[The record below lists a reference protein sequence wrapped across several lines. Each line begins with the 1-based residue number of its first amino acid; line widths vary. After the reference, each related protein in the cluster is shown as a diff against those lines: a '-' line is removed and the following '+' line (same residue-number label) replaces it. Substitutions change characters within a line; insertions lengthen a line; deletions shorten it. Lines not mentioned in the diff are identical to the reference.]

1 MSLLTSLINFV
12 IHALASNRK
21 YYTLTHQQCSLTV
34 EIIEWVKVLRSVQ
47 VLWQMR
53 IYYLLAHTYLILLLG
68 HNKMLHWLWTLDSA
82 VFHFV
87 WIFFLNL
94 LPLTI
99 NTAYRHSPEVRAIS
113 GQLWNVGS
121 HLLTRK
127 ITFNF
132 SFQYFKIS
140 DDIR

>member
-87 WIFFLNL
+87 WI
-94 LPLTI
+94 
-99 NTAYRHSPEVRAIS
+99 
-113 GQLWNVGS
+113 
-121 HLLTRK
+121 
-127 ITFNF
+127 
-132 SFQYFKIS
+132 YFKNFFTFDHLHCKQTLPRSQGYIWPTVECRKPPVNKENY
-140 DDIR
+140 IQLFIPIF